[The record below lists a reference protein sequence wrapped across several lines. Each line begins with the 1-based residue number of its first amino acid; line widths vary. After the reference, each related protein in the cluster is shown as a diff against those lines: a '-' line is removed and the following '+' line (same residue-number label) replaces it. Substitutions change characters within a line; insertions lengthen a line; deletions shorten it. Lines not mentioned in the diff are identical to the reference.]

1 MDLTPD
7 QARVLRDA
15 VRDRKNYLHK
25 VKVRMCQLSTGPGD
39 GLYDLF
45 DQAEKALTRLAEEL
59 HGRTIAVGDRRPWEP
74 EE

>member
-15 VRDRKNYLHK
+15 VRDRMNYQHR
-25 VKVRMCQLSTGPGD
+25 VKVRMHRLGIGPGD

-45 DQAEKALTRLAEEL
+45 DQAEAALRRLGDEL
-59 HGRTIAVGDRRPWEP
+59 HGRTIVVGERRPWEP
-74 EE
+74 GK